1 MSQRYRSTETL
12 ELESPTMGSPSIRE
26 SKRTIPHSGIIMAIG
41 SSFFFSLSSLIVK
54 LVPDIHPIALAAYRF
69 AGILLPSIPIVI
81 YNEQDP
87 FPKGKR
93 LLLLLRAFLGTTSLM
108 SQFYALRHMPLAD
121 ASVIIFSVPVFVAI
135 FARIFL
141 KEECGLFH
149 VFTIFL
155 TLCGCVLIAR
165 PPFLFGS
172 MNDSSMQK
180 DSGAQ
185 DATFWGAMSAL
196 CGTLFAANVYVV
208 LRSLKGIHYSVI
220 MSTFGAFAVVQ
231 TLLSTWVMG
240 ELCLPACGHNRYLMV
255 LLAVFSFAGQILL
268 TMALQR
274 EQAGPVAIARSADV
288 IFAFIWQMIFLNE
301 IPGWMSLLGAL
312 LVVSSV
318 LLTGIRK
325 WVDGLPVEDSRR
337 QRFSFLR
344 K

>member
-1 MSQRYRSTETL
+1 M
-12 ELESPTMGSPSIRE
+12 
-26 SKRTIPHSGIIMAIG
+26 
-41 SSFFFSLSSLIVK
+41 
-54 LVPDIHPIALAAYRF
+54 
-69 AGILLPSIPIVI
+69 
-81 YNEQDP
+81 
-87 FPKGKR
+87 
-93 LLLLLRAFLGTTSLM
+93 LRAFLGTTSLM

-149 VFTIFL
+149 VCTICL

-165 PPFLFGS
+165 PPFLFGLT
-172 MNDSSMQK
+172 DETAIEE
-180 DSGAQ
+180 DSGLQ
-185 DATFWGAMSAL
+185 DATFWGAVSAL

-231 TLLSTWVMG
+231 TLLSTWVLG
-240 ELCLPACGHNRYLMV
+240 ELCLPACGHDRYLMV
-255 LLAVFSFAGQILL
+255 LLAIFSFAGQILL

-288 IFAFIWQMIFLNE
+288 IFAFIWQMMFLNE

-318 LLTGIRK
+318 LLTGMRK
-325 WVDGLPVEDSRR
+325 WVNGLSAEDSRR